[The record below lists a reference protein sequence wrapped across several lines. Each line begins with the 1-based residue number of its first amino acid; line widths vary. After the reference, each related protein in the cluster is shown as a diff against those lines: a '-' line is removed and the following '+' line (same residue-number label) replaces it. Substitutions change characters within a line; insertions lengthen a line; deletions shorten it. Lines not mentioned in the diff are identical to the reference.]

1 MSKSSFGLKKEF
13 LMAHSYSMKNFN
25 TNKDKNALS
34 PKNNSN
40 FKKITDSG
48 TIGISGKNPII
59 IYKKTSKGRLNK
71 EKYEV
76 QKQIRKTNYISD
88 GGLKEK
94 IEKFN
99 YGYGYAHS
107 SIPLPQNPQ
116 IKTTKNKYNKDHNL
130 FFEEKQNGKES
141 LSKSKKLNNTD
152 KKLFSKTVRDFN
164 KRPVF
169 RKNGDKIKNS
179 YQTKNGFGLD
189 NMNGQEVNKNQEDS
203 KVLEDIKYEYMK
215 KLYKNGIENEIRKY
229 QIEKKMTPKEL
240 QNERKKVCLLDNGIE
255 IENELNDIQEEGNL
269 NEEIKEEELSNN
281 IEENIVIKSKSPTN
295 NSLLKSQIEI
305 NNNNNNMASL
315 DNQSI
320 ISPKI
325 KKIYK
330 SPVNQ
335 FEFIKKIKKE
345 QQKLSGSIT
354 KQNSKKKITTNKTDS
369 LSLNDSFRHK
379 TNKNSNRDDA
389 SLKEKSILKNNYI
402 NNNNKNSKDNPIQVQ
417 GNSDETQSTNDNY
430 PYSHKKSHR
439 SAQELK
445 DFLKLK
451 KLKEKE
457 VKKTKEIE
465 NSKKLFVRFKNLY
478 NLSMKDLLEDQI
490 QKIEPHPK
498 GKMTKSK
505 STSNYNYGNLMR
517 RKKEVNEYYI
527 GSEHSTKNNSTLVDQ
542 SEYFLHI
549 LESQQLLVNSKLKR
563 IGNIFDTESSKENE
577 GEKKNNESNISKD
590 RTINILDKESKK
602 SENSSIKLNNGDNID
617 NYDELKEKIDNTLK
631 RINKVFSKEN
641 LQILKDENIPIN
653 NLMKNIRAN
662 NSQDEIK
669 GYSNDK
675 NEERVKNTKDDT
687 KNKNSENKK
696 KKNDNNKELK
706 IKPHEIDI
714 DITNVDNKL
723 DNILTN
729 SEINTKEKNIPSL
742 SHTYSTNSNPN
753 IKVEIEIEPRA
764 VLNLV
769 EILKFIIQR
778 KIFVMIYE
786 SYIKHSIFQQFNIAL
801 SYFIAICKQYPFR
814 KIEEFAN
821 YKTYNFAFRQ
831 LFRPFT
837 RKAFKYFIKC
847 FYMKKQIEYLVILL
861 TKIFKFRVLEK
872 INLSNYKKYYEEDN
886 KKAYKIIIMKILTTL
901 IRPHLKQCFKELKNK
916 VKDLKKKENKDK
928 SDKKDSKKEDKK
940 ENFSGKSNNK
950 VKLKDDKTEN
960 EINDKNENNNS
971 NKNLIGENKSFPD
984 KTDKDKNKENNKK
997 DEDFF
1002 ENEPVHRRADVSMKM
1017 NSFMNYTS
1025 DNDSKSSMS
1034 LEPNSV
1040 DNDKLHKLKNKLE
1053 SKNRLEDEDDF
1064 FGLESDNSSEP
1075 ELHRAGLKDYKN
1087 KKKKFLNIINSDLFD
1102 NNSKKSKTKSK
1113 LSNKGDKQSESQN
1126 NKNNKNKKNINIK
1139 KEILENKKLKK
1150 NKHEKNEEK
1159 KDTDKS
1165 ENKDINKDEIK
1176 NDNIIS
1182 DKKDIKDNK
1191 KNNDNEDKN
1200 INKNV
1205 NDNNISGI
1213 GDNKKDNE
1221 KNKDLKIEN
1230 KNKDKKDD
1238 EIEEKKEDKSE
1249 DKKENK
1255 NEDKKEDNKSTD
1267 NTNISKKTNKKEN
1280 MEEKKRNIKIEIDDI
1295 PIIKNEIQ
1303 SNKYSSSEKDI
1314 SAENDLNQNIDWEYN
1329 IPSTGNNKQKQNKL
1343 EKINDMVENFLDDIE
1358 GIVIKNKKNKEQK
1371 AEVAKEKEKEK
1382 EEDEKRTKSKE
1393 SKKSDDDYGSFD
1405 DLSLEDIES
1414 KENNKENFG
1423 VISNDNKQD
1432 KSRNSK
1438 PENKEKKN
1446 ELKEINE
1453 DIKIDNKNKNENK
1466 NNDKIEDKK
1475 EMANNNDNKINLEKI
1490 KSIKNPE
1497 KFSED
1502 LTDEIMKKICSDEIK
1517 SHKTRL
1523 IPNKKF
1529 KFDKFDKLNNSGL
1542 NNSLT
1547 NSYGSVG
1554 DMRSNTSNL
1563 SKEFG
1568 MGNVSQ
1574 MSMHDDLLLLN
1585 ESLMSNYSAFSV
1597 FNKTVKD
1604 KKKEHSLK
1612 LYINKIAPILIKLL
1626 YKQIC
1631 NKFPLIYDNISKP
1644 LQNNSDKFMIS
1655 LAMQDAEMLKD
1666 NYKSLSKVESIEK
1679 IIDKENLLK
1688 QFSKINL
1695 DIRNKDNVISD
1706 NFYDNM
1712 LNDCIIDTA
1721 IELIYKERLYG
1732 KNGNPLKWSSRT
1744 HELTF
1749 KFDKNEPKKFA
1760 AYICKKILKIL
1771 HNRIGLITENY
1782 DFMSS
1787 EQINMEKDRRL
1798 LKVLRKD
1805 LNDNEYQWNNL
1816 ELEETQLKIEST
1828 ELILEQLYNEIIEIL
1843 EHIQFSRIRPE
1854 LYQDK
1859 SIYAC
1864 EEIPKLSFQQ
1874 TTTENNVNGIEDE
1887 GDDNVINI

>member
-1 MSKSSFGLKKEF
+1 MLKTSFGLKKEF
-13 LMAHSYSMKNFN
+13 PMAHSYSMKNLN
-25 TNKDKNALS
+25 TNKDKNSLY

-40 FKKITDSG
+40 FKKVTDSG
-48 TIGISGKNPII
+48 TIGISGRNPII
-59 IYKKTSKGRLNK
+59 IYKKASKGRINK

-76 QKQIRKTNYISD
+76 QKQIRNAHYISD

-99 YGYGYAHS
+99 YGYGHAHS
-107 SIPLPQNPQ
+107 SIPLPQNQQ
-116 IKTTKNKYNKDHNL
+116 IKTTKNKYNKEHNL

-141 LSKSKKLNNTD
+141 LPKSKKLNNTD

-164 KRPVF
+164 KRPTF
-169 RKNGDKIKNS
+169 RKNGEKMKNC

-189 NMNGQEVNKNQEDS
+189 NRNTQEVNKNQEDS
-203 KVLEDIKYEYMK
+203 KTLEDIKYEYMK
-215 KLYKNGIENEIRKY
+215 KLYKNGIESEIRKY

-255 IENELNDIQEEGNL
+255 IDNELNDIEEEGNM
-269 NEEIKEEELSNN
+269 NEEIKEEELTNN
-281 IEENIVIKSKSPTN
+281 IEENNVIKSKSPTN
-295 NSLLKSQIEI
+295 NSLLKSQIEL
-305 NNNNNNMASL
+305 NNNNNMNSL
-315 DNQSI
+315 DNQS

-345 QQKLSGSIT
+345 QQKLSGSVI
-354 KQNSKKKITTNKTDS
+354 KQNSKKNINPNKTDT

-379 TNKNSNRDDA
+379 NNKNSNHNDT

-402 NNNNKNSKDNPIQVQ
+402 NKNNNNSKYGPVQIQ
-417 GNSDETQSTNDNY
+417 GISEETQSTNDNY
-430 PYSHKKSHR
+430 PYSHKRSHR

-445 DFLKLK
+445 DFLRLK
-451 KLKEKE
+451 RLKEKE
-457 VKKTKEIE
+457 DKKTKEME

-478 NLSMKDLLEDQI
+478 NLSMKDLLEDQF

-498 GKMTKSK
+498 GKMAKSK

-527 GSEHSTKNNSTLVDQ
+527 GTEHSTKNNSTLIDQ

-549 LESQQLLVNSKLKR
+549 LESQQLLVNSKLKK
-563 IGNIFDTESSKENE
+563 IDNIFDTESSKENE
-577 GEKKNNESNISKD
+577 GEKKKNESKISKD
-590 RTINILDKESKK
+590 RTKKILDKDSKR
-602 SENSSIKLNNGDNID
+602 SQNSTIILNNDINID
-617 NYDELKEKIDNTLK
+617 NYGDLKTKIDNTLK
-631 RINKVFSKEN
+631 RINQVFSKDN
-641 LQILKDENIPIN
+641 LQSLKDENLSIN
-653 NLMKNIRAN
+653 NEKKDTNPN
-662 NSQDEIK
+662 NCKDIIK

-675 NEERVKNTKDDT
+675 NEDKIMNRNNDIKDI
-687 KNKNSENKK
+687 KNKNSENNKK
-696 KKNDNNKELK
+696 INNKDLK
-706 IKPHEIDI
+706 IKPHEINI
-714 DITNVDNKL
+714 DITNVDNKI
-723 DNILTN
+723 DNTLIN
-729 SEINTKEKNIPSL
+729 SEVNTKEKNMPSL

-753 IKVEIEIEPRA
+753 IKVEIEVEPRA

-778 KIFVMIYE
+778 KIFVKIYE
-786 SYIKHSIFQQFNIAL
+786 SYINHSIFQQYNIAL
-801 SYFIAICKQYPFR
+801 SYFVAICKQYPFR
-814 KIEEFAN
+814 KIEEYAN

-837 RKAFKYFIKC
+837 RKAFKYFIRNC
-847 FYMKKQIEYLVILL
+847 YMKKQIEYLVILL
-861 TKIFKFRVLEK
+861 TKIFKFKVLVR
-872 INLSNYKKYYEEDN
+872 IYSSNYKKYSEVDS
-886 KKAYKIIIMKILTTL
+886 KKDYIIIIMKILTTL
-901 IRPHLKQCFKELKNK
+901 IRPHLKQCFKELQNK
-916 VKDLKKKENKDK
+916 VKNLKAKDNKDK
-928 SDKKDSKKEDKK
+928 NDKKDSKKEAQK
-940 ENFSGKSNNK
+940 ENFSDKTNNN
-950 VKLKDDKTEN
+950 VELKDDK
-960 EINDKNENNNS
+960 I
-971 NKNLIGENKSFPD
+971 
-984 KTDKDKNKENNKK
+984 KNKDNIKK
-997 DEDFF
+997 DEDFY
-1002 ENEPVHRRADVSMKM
+1002 ENEPLHRKADVSMKM
-1017 NSFMNYTS
+1017 NSFMNYS
-1025 DNDSKSSMS
+1025 SENDSKSSITI
-1034 LEPNSV
+1034 EPNSL

-1053 SKNRLEDEDDF
+1053 LRNALIDDDDF
-1064 FGLESDNSSEP
+1064 YGLESDGMGGNNFFEP
-1075 ELHRAGLKDYKN
+1075 ELHRAGLKDYKS
-1087 KKKKFLNIINSDLFD
+1087 KKKKFLNIINSDLFE
-1102 NNSKKSKTKSK
+1102 NNSKKPKSKSK
-1113 LSNKGDKQSESQN
+1113 LANKGNKQNDSQN
-1126 NKNNKNKKNINIK
+1126 SKNNKNKKKINIK

-1150 NKHEKNEEK
+1150 NKDEKNEEK
-1159 KDTDKS
+1159 
-1165 ENKDINKDEIK
+1165 DINNSASKNDSKNNNNIK
-1176 NDNIIS
+1176 N
-1182 DKKDIKDNK
+1182 NK
-1191 KNNDNEDKN
+1191 
-1200 INKNV
+1200 
-1205 NDNNISGI
+1205 DNNIDDNNI
-1213 GDNKKDNE
+1213 KDIEDNKKDNE
-1221 KNKDLKIEN
+1221 KNKNLK
-1230 KNKDKKDD
+1230 K
-1238 EIEEKKEDKSE
+1238 E

-1255 NEDKKEDNKSTD
+1255 NEGKKEDNISTD
-1267 NTNISKKTNKKEN
+1267 NTNRNKKESKKES

-1314 SAENDLNQNIDWEYN
+1314 SAENDLNQNIDWEY
-1329 IPSTGNNKQKQNKL
+1329 IISSSGNNKQKQNKL
-1343 EKINDMVENFLDDIE
+1343 EKINDMVEDFLDDIE
-1358 GIVIKNKKNKEQK
+1358 DLVIKNKSNKEQK
-1371 AEVAKEKEKEK
+1371 IEDKKEKND
-1382 EEDEKRTKSKE
+1382 EDEKRTKSKE
-1393 SKKSDDDYGSFD
+1393 SKKSEDDYGSFD
-1405 DLSLEDIES
+1405 DLSLEDIE
-1414 KENNKENFG
+1414 NKDDNKDNFG
-1423 VISNDNKQD
+1423 LITSDNKQD

-1438 PENKEKKN
+1438 PEIKEIKN
-1446 ELKEINE
+1446 EIKENNE
-1453 DIKIDNKNKNENK
+1453 DVKVNNKNENK
-1466 NNDKIEDKK
+1466 NSDKIEDKK
-1475 EMANNNDNKINLEKI
+1475 GIDNKDDSKINLEKV

-1502 LTDEIMKKICSDEIK
+1502 LTDELLKKILSDEIK
-1517 SHKTRL
+1517 SHKKKL

-1529 KFDKFDKLNNSGL
+1529 KFDKFDKLSNNGL

-1612 LYINKIAPILIKLL
+1612 LYISKIAPILINLL

-1631 NKFPLIYDNISKP
+1631 KKFPLIYENISKP

-1666 NYKSLSKVESIEK
+1666 NYKSSPSSESIET
-1679 IIDKENLLK
+1679 IIDKESLLK

-1721 IELIYKERLYG
+1721 IELIYKERIYG

-1744 HELTF
+1744 HELAF

-1760 AYICKKILKIL
+1760 AYICKQILKIL

-1787 EQINMEKDRRL
+1787 DQINIEKDRRL

-1854 LYQDK
+1854 LYQNK

-1887 GDDNVINI
+1887 GDDNVINV

>member
-1 MSKSSFGLKKEF
+1 MSKTSFGLNKEF

-25 TNKDKNALS
+25 KNKDKNVLS

-40 FKKITDSG
+40 FKKVTDSG
-48 TIGISGKNPII
+48 TIGISGNNPII

-76 QKQIRKTNYISD
+76 QKQIRNTNYISD

-99 YGYGYAHS
+99 YGYGYVHS
-107 SIPLPQNPQ
+107 SIPLPQNSQ

-141 LSKSKKLNNTD
+141 LQKSKKLNNTD

-164 KRPVF
+164 KRPIF
-169 RKNGDKIKNS
+169 RKNGEKIKNS
-179 YQTKNGFGLD
+179 YQSKNGFGLD
-189 NMNGQEVNKNQEDS
+189 NNNAQEVNKNQEDS

-229 QIEKKMTPKEL
+229 QIEKKMTSKEI

-281 IEENIVIKSKSPTN
+281 IEENNVIKTKSPT
-295 NSLLKSQIEI
+295 NSLLKSHIEI
-305 NNNNNNMASL
+305 NNNNNMASL

-345 QQKLSGSIT
+345 QQKLSGSVT

-379 TNKNSNRDDA
+379 KNKNYNHDDT

-402 NNNNKNSKDNPIQVQ
+402 NNNNKNSKDNPVQVQ
-417 GNSDETQSTNDNY
+417 GISEETQSTNDNY

-451 KLKEKE
+451 RLKEKE
-457 VKKTKEIE
+457 DKKSKEIE

-505 STSNYNYGNLMR
+505 SSSNYNYGNLIR
-517 RKKEVNEYYI
+517 RKKELNEYYI

-563 IGNIFDTESSKENE
+563 IDNIFDTESSKVND

-590 RTINILDKESKK
+590 RNKNILDKESKK
-602 SENSSIKLNNGDNID
+602 SENSTIKLNNDINID

-641 LQILKDENIPIN
+641 LQILKDENMLIN
-653 NLMKNIRAN
+653 NIRKNINAN
-662 NSQDEIK
+662 NIKDIIK
-669 GYSNDK
+669 GNNNDK
-675 NEERVKNTKDDT
+675 NEDKIMHRKNDI
-687 KNKNSENKK
+687 KNKNSENNKK
-696 KKNDNNKELK
+696 SNDNNKDLK

-714 DITNVDNKL
+714 DITNAENKL

-786 SYIKHSIFQQFNIAL
+786 SYINQSIFQQYNIAL

-814 KIEEFAN
+814 KIEEYAN

-837 RKAFKYFIKC
+837 RKAFKYFLTC
-847 FYMKKQIEYLVILL
+847 CYMKKQIEYLVILL
-861 TKIFKFRVLEK
+861 TKIFKFKVLEK
-872 INLSNYKKYYEEDN
+872 IYLSNYKKYYEEDN

-901 IRPHLKQCFKELKNK
+901 IRPHLKQCFKDLKNQVK
-916 VKDLKKKENKDK
+916 VKKKENKDK
-928 SDKKDSKKEDKK
+928 TDKKDLKKEDKK

-960 EINDKNENNNS
+960 EINDKNDNNS
-971 NKNLIGENKSFPD
+971 KKNSISENKSLSD
-984 KTDKDKNKENNKK
+984 KANKDKNKDNNKK
-997 DEDFF
+997 EEDFF
-1002 ENEPVHRRADVSMKM
+1002 ESEPVHRRADVSMKM

-1025 DNDSKSSMS
+1025 ENDSKSSMS
-1034 LEPNSV
+1034 IEPNSL
-1040 DNDKLHKLKNKLE
+1040 DNDKLHKLKKKLE
-1053 SKNRLEDEDDF
+1053 SKNKIGNEDDF
-1064 FGLESDNSSEP
+1064 FGLDSDFSSEP
-1075 ELHRAGLKDYKN
+1075 KLHRAGVKDYKN
-1087 KKKKFLNIINSDLFD
+1087 KKKKFLNLINSDLFE
-1102 NNSKKSKTKSK
+1102 NNSKKSKPKSK
-1113 LSNKGDKQSESQN
+1113 LDNKSDKQNESQN
-1126 NKNNKNKKNINIK
+1126 SKNNKNKKNINIK

-1150 NKHEKNEEK
+1150 NKLEEDEDK
-1159 KDTDKS
+1159 KDKDKS
-1165 ENKDINKDEIK
+1165 VNKEINKDEIK
-1176 NDNIIS
+1176 NDNNIT
-1182 DKKDIKDNK
+1182 DNK
-1191 KNNDNEDKN
+1191 DKN
-1200 INKNV
+1200 TNKNA
-1205 NDNNISGI
+1205 NDNNIKDI
-1213 GDNKKDNE
+1213 EDNKKDNKKDNE
-1221 KNKDLKIEN
+1221 KNKDLKIEDKN
-1230 KNKDKKDD
+1230 KN
-1238 EIEEKKEDKSE
+1238 KKEDKIE

-1255 NEDKKEDNKSTD
+1255 NENKKEDDKSADTTNSNK
-1267 NTNISKKTNKKEN
+1267 KANKKEN
-1280 MEEKKRNIKIEIDDI
+1280 VEEKKRNIKIEIDDI

-1303 SNKYSSSEKDI
+1303 SNKYSSSEKDV

-1329 IPSTGNNKQKQNKL
+1329 VSSTGNSKQKQNKI
-1343 EKINDMVENFLDDIE
+1343 EKINNMVENFLDDIE
-1358 GIVIKNKKNKEQK
+1358 DIVIKSKKNKVQK
-1371 AEVAKEKEKEK
+1371 DEDAKEKEKEK
-1382 EEDEKRTKSKE
+1382 EKGKGKEKNEDVKRTKSKE
-1393 SKKSDDDYGSFD
+1393 SKKSDDEYGSFD
-1405 DLSLEDIES
+1405 DLSLEDIEN
-1414 KENNKENFG
+1414 KEDNKENFG

-1438 PENKEKKN
+1438 PENKEIKN

-1453 DIKIDNKNKNENK
+1453 DIKIDNKIENK

-1475 EMANNNDNKINLEKI
+1475 EIVNNNDDKFNLEKI
-1490 KSIKNPE
+1490 KSIENPE
-1497 KFSED
+1497 KFSEN
-1502 LTDEIMKKICSDEIK
+1502 LTEEIIKNICSDEIK

-1529 KFDKFDKLNNSGL
+1529 KFDKFDKLNNNGL

-1585 ESLMSNYSAFSV
+1585 ESLMSNYSTFSV

-1604 KKKEHSLK
+1604 KKKEHSQK
-1612 LYINKIAPILIKLL
+1612 LYIKKIAPILIKLL

-1666 NYKSLSKVESIEK
+1666 NYKCSSKAESIEK

-1721 IELIYKERLYG
+1721 IELIYKERIYG

-1760 AYICKKILKIL
+1760 AYICQKILKIL

-1798 LKVLRKD
+1798 LKVLKKD

-1854 LYQDK
+1854 LYQNK

-1864 EEIPKLSFQQ
+1864 EEIPKLSFQE
-1874 TTTENNVNGIEDE
+1874 TTTENNVNGMEDE

>member
-1 MSKSSFGLKKEF
+1 M
-13 LMAHSYSMKNFN
+13 
-25 TNKDKNALS
+25 
-34 PKNNSN
+34 
-40 FKKITDSG
+40 
-48 TIGISGKNPII
+48 
-59 IYKKTSKGRLNK
+59 
-71 EKYEV
+71 
-76 QKQIRKTNYISD
+76 
-88 GGLKEK
+88 
-94 IEKFN
+94 
-99 YGYGYAHS
+99 
-107 SIPLPQNPQ
+107 
-116 IKTTKNKYNKDHNL
+116 
-130 FFEEKQNGKES
+130 
-141 LSKSKKLNNTD
+141 
-152 KKLFSKTVRDFN
+152 
-164 KRPVF
+164 
-169 RKNGDKIKNS
+169 
-179 YQTKNGFGLD
+179 
-189 NMNGQEVNKNQEDS
+189 
-203 KVLEDIKYEYMK
+203 
-215 KLYKNGIENEIRKY
+215 
-229 QIEKKMTPKEL
+229 
-240 QNERKKVCLLDNGIE
+240 
-255 IENELNDIQEEGNL
+255 
-269 NEEIKEEELSNN
+269 NEEIKEEDLSNN
-281 IEENIVIKSKSPTN
+281 IEENNVIKSKSPTN
-295 NSLLKSQIEI
+295 NSMLKSQIEV
-305 NNNNNNMASL
+305 NNNNMVSL
-315 DNQSI
+315 DNQSVI
-320 ISPKI
+320 NPKII

-345 QQKLSGSIT
+345 QQKLSGSVI
-354 KQNSKKKITTNKTDS
+354 KQNSKKKINTNKTDF

-379 TNKNSNRDDA
+379 NNKNCNHDDT
-389 SLKEKSILKNNYI
+389 SLKEKSILKNNFI
-402 NNNNKNSKDNPIQVQ
+402 NNNNKNSMDNPVQVQ
-417 GNSDETQSTNDNY
+417 GISEETQSTNDNY

-451 KLKEKE
+451 RLKEKE
-457 VKKTKEIE
+457 DKKTKEIE

-478 NLSMKDLLEDQI
+478 NLSMKDMLEEQI
-490 QKIEPHPK
+490 QKIEAHSK
-498 GKMTKSK
+498 GKMTKSR

-563 IGNIFDTESSKENE
+563 IDNIFDTESSKENE
-577 GEKKNNESNISKD
+577 GERKKNESNISKNN
-590 RTINILDKESKK
+590 INNIFDKESKK
-602 SENSSIKLNNGDNID
+602 SENSTIKLNNDINID
-617 NYDELKEKIDNTLK
+617 NYEELKEKIDNTLQ

-641 LQILKDENIPIN
+641 LQIMKDENIPNNSVRNNIN
-653 NLMKNIRAN
+653 NH
-662 NSQDEIK
+662 NSKDIIK
-669 GYSNDK
+669 GNSNDK
-675 NEERVKNTKDDT
+675 NEDKTINRKNDI
-687 KNKNSENKK
+687 KNKKSENNKK
-696 KKNDNNKELK
+696 SKDNNKELK

-753 IKVEIEIEPRA
+753 IKVEIDIEPRA
-764 VLNLV
+764 VLNLI

-786 SYIKHSIFQQFNIAL
+786 SYINHSIFQQYNIAL
-801 SYFIAICKQYPFR
+801 SYFVAICKQYPFR
-814 KIEEFAN
+814 KIEEYAN

-837 RKAFKYFIKC
+837 RKAFKYFITC
-847 FYMKKQIEYLVILL
+847 CYMKKQIEYLVILL
-861 TKIFKFRVLEK
+861 TKIFKFKVLEK
-872 INLSNYKKYYEEDN
+872 IYLSNYKKNYEVD
-886 KKAYKIIIMKILTTL
+886 KTKAYKIIIMKILTTL
-901 IRPHLKQCFKELKNK
+901 IRPYLKQCFKDLKNK
-916 VKDLKKKENKDK
+916 VKSLKKKQNKDK
-928 SDKKDSKKEDKK
+928 SDNKNSQKDDKK

-950 VKLKDDKTEN
+950 VKLKDDKIEN

-971 NKNLIGENKSFPD
+971 SKNLNVENKSIPD
-984 KTDKDKNKENNKK
+984 KIDKDKNKESNKK
-997 DEDFF
+997 DENFF
-1002 ENEPVHRRADVSMKM
+1002 DNEPVHRRADVSMKM

-1025 DNDSKSSMS
+1025 ENDSKSSMS
-1034 LEPNSV
+1034 IEPNSL
-1040 DNDKLHKLKNKLE
+1040 DNDKLHKLKKKLE
-1053 SKNRLEDEDDF
+1053 SKNGLGNDNDF
-1064 FGLESDNSSEP
+1064 FGLESDNSLEP
-1075 ELHRAGLKDYKN
+1075 KLHRAGLKDYKN
-1087 KKKKFLNIINSDLFD
+1087 KKKKFLNIINSDLFE
-1102 NNSKKSKTKSK
+1102 NNSKKPKTKSK
-1113 LSNKGDKQSESQN
+1113 LDNKGDKTNES
-1126 NKNNKNKKNINIK
+1126 KNNKNKKNINIK

-1150 NKHEKNEEK
+1150 IKHEKDEEK
-1159 KDTDKS
+1159 KDKDKS
-1165 ENKDINKDEIK
+1165 TNKDINKDEL
-1176 NDNIIS
+1176 
-1182 DKKDIKDNK
+1182 
-1191 KNNDNEDKN
+1191 KNNNISNNKDKN
-1200 INKNV
+1200 TNKNP
-1205 NDNNISGI
+1205 NDNNINDIEDS
-1213 GDNKKDNE
+1213 KKDNE
-1221 KNKDLKIEN
+1221 KKKDLKIED
-1230 KNKDKKDD
+1230 KNKGKKDD
-1238 EIEEKKEDKSE
+1238 KNEDKKEDKIE
-1249 DKKENK
+1249 NKNENK
-1255 NEDKKEDNKSTD
+1255 NEDKKEDNKSAG
-1267 NTNISKKTNKKEN
+1267 NTNSNKKTNKKEN
-1280 MEEKKRNIKIEIDDI
+1280 VEEKKRNIKIEIDDI

-1303 SNKYSSSEKDI
+1303 SNKYSSSEKDV
-1314 SAENDLNQNIDWEYN
+1314 SAENDLNQNIEWEYN
-1329 IPSTGNNKQKQNKL
+1329 VSSTGNSKQKQNKI

-1358 GIVIKNKKNKEQK
+1358 DIVIKNKKNKEQK
-1371 AEVAKEKEKEK
+1371 AEDTKAKEKEKEK
-1382 EEDEKRTKSKE
+1382 EKNEDEKRTKSKE

-1405 DLSLEDIES
+1405 DLSLEDIEN
-1414 KENNKENFG
+1414 KEENFG

-1438 PENKEKKN
+1438 PENKEIKN
-1446 ELKEINE
+1446 EIKEINE
-1453 DIKIDNKNKNENK
+1453 DIKIENK
-1466 NNDKIEDKK
+1466 KNDKIEDK
-1475 EMANNNDNKINLEKI
+1475 NDIKINLEKI
-1490 KSIKNPE
+1490 KPIKNPE

-1502 LTDEIMKKICSDEIK
+1502 LTDIIIKKICSDEIK

-1529 KFDKFDKLNNSGL
+1529 KFDKFDKLNNNGL

-1568 MGNVSQ
+1568 MGNNVSQ
-1574 MSMHDDLLLLN
+1574 ISLHDDLLLLN

-1597 FNKTVKD
+1597 FNKTIKD

-1612 LYINKIAPILIKLL
+1612 LYISKIAPILIKLL
-1626 YKQIC
+1626 YRQIC
-1631 NKFPLIYDNISKP
+1631 NKYPLIYDNISKP

-1666 NYKSLSKVESIEK
+1666 NYKCLSNAESIEK

-1721 IELIYKERLYG
+1721 IELIYKERIYG

-1782 DFMSS
+1782 DFMST

-1854 LYQDK
+1854 LYQNK

-1874 TTTENNVNGIEDE
+1874 TTTENNVNGMEDE